1 MYFNCF
7 YYLVI
12 LLFVAFLSYAAT
24 GFWGLFFFILMLFI
38 PIIGQ
43 HYNGPKKKK

>member
-12 LLFVAFLSYAAT
+12 LLFVAFLSYAAS
-24 GFWGLFFFILMLFI
+24 GLLGLISFIIMLLIPFI
-38 PIIGQ
+38 WE
-43 HYNGPKKKK
+43 HYNGPQKK